1 MTLYAES
8 SAVLAWLLEQEH
20 GEKVADTLARA
31 DLVIASD
38 LTLIEC
44 DRVLIRAVVLNEL
57 RESDAVQRQARLNAV
72 SARWTLLTLDE
83 EIVER
88 VRRPFPVEPVRTLD
102 AIHVASAL
110 SARKA
115 VSDVTV
121 LSLDARVRTAVDRL
135 GFLVSPSDAEL
146 GL

>member
-8 SAVLAWLLEQEH
+8 SAVLAWLLEQAR
-20 GEKVADTLARA
+20 GEEVAATLADA

-44 DRVLIRAVVLNEL
+44 DRVLIRAVTLDEL

-72 SARWTLLTLDE
+72 SARWTLLGLGE

-88 VRRPFPVEPVRTLD
+88 ARRPFPAEPVRTLD

-110 SARKA
+110 AARKA
-115 VSDVTV
+115 VPDLAM
-121 LSLDARVRTAVDRL
+121 LSLDDHVREAAGRL
-135 GFLVSPSDAEL
+135 GIPLLPRDDAC
-146 GL
+146 GI

>member
-20 GEKVADTLARA
+20 GERVAETLARA
-31 DLVIASD
+31 ALVIASD

-44 DRVLIRAVVLNEL
+44 DRVLIRAVALNEL

-72 SARWTLLTLDE
+72 SARWALLTLDE
-83 EIVER
+83 EIIER
-88 VRRPFPVEPVRTLD
+88 ARRPFPAEPVRTLD

-110 SARKA
+110 TARKA
-115 VSDVTV
+115 VSEVTM
-121 LSLDARVRTAVDRL
+121 LSLDDRVRRAAERL
-135 GFLVSPSDAEL
+135 GFPLSP
-146 GL
+146 

>member
-8 SAVLAWLLEQEH
+8 SAVLRLAPRA
-20 GEKVADTLARA
+20 GARKDVAATLADA

-44 DRVLIRAVVLNEL
+44 DRVLIRAVTLDEL
-57 RESDAVQRQARLNAV
+57 RGVGRRPATGAAQCGLRPMD
-72 SARWTLLTLDE
+72 SARLDE

-88 VRRPFPVEPVRTLD
+88 ARRPFPAEPVRTLD

-110 SARKA
+110 VARKA
-115 VSDVTV
+115 VPDLAM
-121 LSLDARVRTAVDRL
+121 LSLDDHVREAAGRL
-135 GFLVSPSDAEL
+135 GIPLLPRDDAR
-146 GL
+146 GI

>member
-8 SAVLAWLLEQEH
+8 SAVLAWLLEQDH
-20 GEKVADTLARA
+20 GARVAETLAQA
-31 DLVIASD
+31 ELVIASD

-44 DRVLIRAVVLNEL
+44 DRVLVRAVVLNEL

-72 SARWTLLTLDE
+72 SARWTLLSLDE

-88 VRRPFPVEPVRTLD
+88 ARRPFPAEPVRTLD

-110 SARKA
+110 TARKA

-121 LSLDARVRTAVDRL
+121 LSLDDRVRKAAHRL
-135 GFLVSPSDAEL
+135 GLPLAPSDAEL